1 MVYYA
6 CDVSKIADP
15 KLADKGKLSYEW
27 ANSHM
32 QILSKT
38 IEKLE
43 KNKPLHGIR
52 IGFCLHI
59 TKETSALA
67 MGAKRLGANVSMCAA
82 NPLSTQDDIAA
93 FLASEGINVYA
104 WRGQNKQ
111 EYYDCIK
118 RVVKDKPD
126 VITDDGSDTHTAL
139 HKEKE
144 FSNINPMGGTEETT
158 TGVIRL
164 KALESD
170 GLLRYPVIAV
180 NNAYTKHLFDNRYGT
195 GQSTIDGILRATS
208 LLFAGKNVVVCGYG
222 WVGRGIANRARG
234 LNAKVFV
241 TEIDPVKALEAHMDG
256 FTVIPI
262 KEAVKIGDIFVT
274 ATGQTGVIRGEH
286 IESMK
291 DGAILANAGHFDVE
305 VDTKYLR
312 SNNKSKRIVRN
323 NLEEYTLRNGKK
335 VYLIGEGRI
344 ANLVAAEGHPPEVMA
359 LSFSNQLLSILYI
372 TKNHSKMKKA
382 VHDVPQEIDSQV
394 AINALEAMGI
404 RIDKQTEEQ
413 IKYARSWR

>member
-1 MVYYA
+1 M
-6 CDVSKIADP
+6 SKIADP

-38 IEKLE
+38 VEKME
-43 KNKPLHGIR
+43 KNKPLHGIN

-67 MGAKRLGANVSMCAA
+67 IGTKKLGANVSMCAA

-93 FLASEGINVYA
+93 FLASEGINIYA
-104 WRGQNKQ
+104 WRGQNEKD
-111 EYYDCIK
+111 YFDSIK
-118 RVVKDKPD
+118 SIINNKLD
-126 VITDDGSDTHTAL
+126 VITDDGSDVHTAL
-139 HKEKE
+139 HREKE
-144 FSNINPMGGTEETT
+144 FSKINLMGGTEETT
-158 TGVIRL
+158 TGVVRL
-164 KALESD
+164 KALEKD
-170 GLLRYPVIAV
+170 GILRYPVIAV

-195 GQSTIDGILRATS
+195 GQSTIDGILRATA

-234 LNAKVFV
+234 LSARVFV
-241 TEIDPVKALEAHMDG
+241 TEIDPIKSLEAHMDG

-262 KEAVKIGDIFVT
+262 KEASSIGDIFVT
-274 ATGQTGVIRGEH
+274 ATGQTGIITGEH
-286 IESMK
+286 IEMMK

-312 SNNKSKRIVRN
+312 NNNKGKRLVRN
-323 NLEEYTLRNGKK
+323 NLEEYTLSEGKR

-359 LSFSNQLLSILYI
+359 LSFSNQLLSII
-372 TKNHSKMKKA
+372 HIVKNHLKMTKS
-382 VHDVPQEIDSQV
+382 VHNVPEEIDSQIAV
-394 AINALEAMGI
+394 NALEAMGVK
-404 RIDKQTEEQ
+404 IDKQTQEQ
-413 IKYARSWR
+413 SKYAQSWM

>member
-1 MVYYA
+1 M
-6 CDVSKIADP
+6 SKIKDP
-15 KLADKGKLSYEW
+15 KLAEQGKLSYEW
-27 ANSHM
+27 AIAHM
-32 QILSKT
+32 QILSRT

-43 KNKPLHGIR
+43 KSKLLHGVR
-52 IGFCLHI
+52 VGFCLHI

-67 MGAKRLGANVSMCAA
+67 MGAKRLGASVSISAA

-93 FLASEGINVYA
+93 FLASQGINVYA
-104 WRGQNKQ
+104 WRGETVQ
-111 EYYDCIK
+111 EYNDC
-118 RVVKDKPD
+118 VKSMIRDKPD
-126 VITDDGSDTHTAL
+126 IITDDGSDAHITL

-144 FSNINPMGGTEETT
+144 FSKLNPMGGTEETT

-164 KALESD
+164 KALEKD

-208 LLFAGKNVVVCGYG
+208 LLIAGKNVVVCGYG
-222 WVGRGIANRARG
+222 WVGRGVANRARG
-234 LNAKVFV
+234 LNAKVVV
-241 TEIDPVKALEAHMDG
+241 TEVDPVKALEAHMDG

-262 KEAVKIGDIFVT
+262 KEAVKIGEIFVT

-286 IESMK
+286 IENMK

-305 VDTKYLR
+305 VDTKYLK
-312 SNNKSKRIVRN
+312 SNCRSKRLVRN
-323 NLEEYTLRNGKK
+323 NLEEYVLRSGKK

-359 LSFSNQLLSILYI
+359 LSFSNQLLSII
-372 TKNHSKMKKA
+372 HIMKNHSKMAKA
-382 VHDVPQEIDSQV
+382 VHDVPREIDSQV
-394 AINALEAMGI
+394 AINALEAMNV
-404 RIDKQTEEQ
+404 RIDRQTEEQ
-413 IKYARSWR
+413 IKYARSWG

>member
-1 MVYYA
+1 M
-6 CDVSKIADP
+6 SKIKDP
-15 KLADKGKLSYEW
+15 KLAEQGKLSYEW
-27 ANSHM
+27 AIAHM
-32 QILSKT
+32 QILSNT
-38 IEKLE
+38 IKKLE
-43 KNKPLHGIR
+43 KSKPLHGIR
-52 IGFCLHI
+52 VGFCLHI

-67 MGAKRLGANVSMCAA
+67 MGAKRLGASVSISAA

-93 FLASEGINVYA
+93 FLASQGINVYA
-104 WRGQNKQ
+104 WRGETVQ
-111 EYYDCIK
+111 EYNDC
-118 RVVKDKPD
+118 VKSMIRDKPD
-126 VITDDGSDTHTAL
+126 IITDDGSDAHITL

-144 FSNINPMGGTEETT
+144 FSKLNPMGGTEETT

-164 KALESD
+164 KALEKD

-208 LLFAGKNVVVCGYG
+208 LLIAGKNVVVCGYG
-222 WVGRGIANRARG
+222 WVGRGVANRARG
-234 LNAKVFV
+234 LNAKVVV
-241 TEIDPVKALEAHMDG
+241 TEVDPVKALEAHMDG

-262 KEAVKIGDIFVT
+262 KEAAKIGEIFVT

-305 VDTKYLR
+305 VDTKYLK
-312 SNNKSKRIVRN
+312 SNCKSKRLVRN
-323 NLEEYTLRNGKK
+323 NLEEYALRSGRK

-359 LSFSNQLLSILYI
+359 LSFSNQLLSII
-372 TKNHSKMKKA
+372 HIMKNHSKMAKA
-382 VHDVPQEIDSQV
+382 VHDVPREIDSQV
-394 AINALEAMGI
+394 AINALEAMNV
-404 RIDKQTEEQ
+404 RIDRQTEEQ
-413 IKYARSWR
+413 IKYAKSWG